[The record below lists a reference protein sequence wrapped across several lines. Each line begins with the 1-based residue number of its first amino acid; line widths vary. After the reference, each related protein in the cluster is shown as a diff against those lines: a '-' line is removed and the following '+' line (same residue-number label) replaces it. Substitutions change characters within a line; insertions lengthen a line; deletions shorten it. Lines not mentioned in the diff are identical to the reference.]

1 MNGGFSQYARV
12 LQDAMRPVPPV
23 TARPIETIDPLL
35 FVNSTPEAWN
45 EIMRAKYGPD
55 WEQSDA

>member
-1 MNGGFSQYARV
+1 MSQSATRTRLAC

-23 TARPIETIDPLL
+23 TARPTETIDPLL

-55 WEQSDA
+55 WEQDT